1 MNNLVLNKLIFFR
14 HAKTELNDG
23 SFLGVRRNPS
33 IIKPIEIDCNECF
46 NVVYTGTLKRTI
58 ETGELLKSKEF
69 CQSHLLDE
77 IDYGLAEGL
86 TLKELNNSFPEIVQ
100 SWQKNE
106 DPKFPDGES
115 QLDVSNR
122 IQNFINKGFTKNKT
136 AIVTHNVVLRALLGK
151 VYKQPVYNW
160 HKMNP
165 IHLDEHQFLVLNNVL
180 IPSLTKEQQKKYKD
194 ELVGYKEP
202 DTKYGIFWI
211 PNKELNQY
219 VELWKNRF
227 RKIEPDAFFLNHP
240 VHSTIFLFNA
250 QEQDQS
256 QIISR
261 IKNIKITF
269 VVDSW
274 KIFYN
279 DLVTRGDTLSVG
291 LVPNDLAFEFQ
302 QDLSE
307 SLLDFI
313 KTPLFY
319 DNIWEGKY
327 KESYDRYGFP
337 FVGSHW
343 IPHLTIASVKKEG
356 KKLIDEIKTT
366 TINLNLKESGGSL
379 ALFKILGDSHQLI
392 HRWK

>member
-1 MNNLVLNKLIFFR
+1 LLN
-14 HAKTELNDG
+14 
-23 SFLGVRRNPS
+23 
-33 IIKPIEIDCNECF
+33 
-46 NVVYTGTLKRTI
+46 
-58 ETGELLKSKEF
+58 
-69 CQSHLLDE
+69 E

-86 TLKELNNSFPEIVQ
+86 TLKELNDKFPELVQ

-106 DPKFPDGES
+106 DPKFPAGES

-122 IQNFINKGFTKNKT
+122 LQNFINKGFTKNKT
-136 AIVTHNVVLRALLGK
+136 AIVTHNVVLRTLLGK
-151 VYKQPVYNW
+151 VYNQPVNNW
-160 HKMNP
+160 YKLNP
-165 IHLDEHQFLVLNNVL
+165 VHLDEHLFLVFNNVL
-180 IPSLTKEQQKKYKD
+180 IPSFTKEQQKKYKD
-194 ELVGYKEP
+194 ELVGYKGP
-202 DTKYGIFWI
+202 LTKYGIFWI
-211 PNKELNQY
+211 PNEELNQF
-219 VELWKNRF
+219 VESWKNRF

-250 QEQDQS
+250 HEQDQS
-256 QIISR
+256 KIISR
-261 IKNIKITF
+261 IKNVKIDF
-269 VVDSW
+269 FVDSW

-279 DLVTRGDTLSVG
+279 DLVTGGDTLSVG
-291 LVPNDLAFEFQ
+291 LIPNSVAFQFQ

-319 DNIWEGKY
+319 NNTWEGKY

-356 KKLIDEIKTT
+356 KQLIDEIKISP
-366 TINLNLKESGGSL
+366 INLNLKESGGSL

-392 HRWK
+392 QTWQ